1 MIEPIENTI
10 TVSQNR
16 RLQEH
21 QIEIEDI
28 EVQNQLKS
36 CCGGTTDRRLLD
48 YISRF
53 FMSAMVLGF
62 AFIQLARDDNDSGM
76 IAFYSSLITFV
87 LGHWLGARDGSEKG
101 TRDQKKK

>member
-1 MIEPIENTI
+1 MIDPDPST
-10 TVSQNR
+10 NR

-21 QIEIEDI
+21 QIKIEDL

-53 FMSAMVLGF
+53 FMSSSVLGF
-62 AFIQLARDDNDSGM
+62 AFIQLARDPTDAGM
-76 IAFYSSLITFV
+76 VAFYSSLITFI
-87 LGHWLGARDGSEKG
+87 LGHWLGSRDGSEKQG
-101 TRDQKKK
+101 PQTQGKR